1 MIRTTG
7 PHGARGGVGAVE
19 SFIVNVG
26 DGPVR
31 TCIACRQKADRSELT
46 RFVHRPDQHP
56 AVVHDVSATLP
67 GRGAWVHPNEK
78 CLAKARTTAA
88 FARAF
93 RTKIT
98 ASDLPR
104 QDTEPTENG

>member
-7 PHGARGGVGAVE
+7 PLGASRGAGAVE
-19 SFIVNVG
+19 SFIVNAG

-31 TCIACRQKADRSELT
+31 TCIACRQKDDRNALT
-46 RFVHRPDQHP
+46 RFVFRPDQHP

-67 GRGAWVHPNEK
+67 GRGAWVHPDEK
-78 CLAKARTTAA
+78 CLTKARTTAA

-104 QDTEPTENG
+104 PDTEPKENG

>member
-7 PHGARGGVGAVE
+7 PLGASGGAGAVE

-31 TCIACRQKADRSELT
+31 TCIACRQKAGRDELT
-46 RFVHRPDQHP
+46 RFVFRPDQHP

-67 GRGAWVHPNEK
+67 GRGAWVHPAEK
-78 CLAKARTTAA
+78 CLNKGLTTAA
-88 FARAF
+88 FARSF

-104 QDTEPTENG
+104 PDTEPKENG